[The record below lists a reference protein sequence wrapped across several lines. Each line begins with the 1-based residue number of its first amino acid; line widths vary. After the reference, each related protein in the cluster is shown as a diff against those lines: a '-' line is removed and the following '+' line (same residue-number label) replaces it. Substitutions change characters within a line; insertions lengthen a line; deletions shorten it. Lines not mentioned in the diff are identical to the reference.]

1 MYNVLNVSKSGL
13 KAMQYNMDATADD
26 IANINTNGYKSKKT
40 SFQELINND
49 EINAGSKCAIGKI
62 NFKAGNLI
70 ESPFDYH
77 MAISGEGFFGVI
89 DENNNL
95 MLTRN
100 GSFHMNGNYTIT
112 DDNGYPLVAEYYTPI
127 EEWGD
132 NINIS
137 ANGEIT
143 DEKSDEMILGKVILF
158 KPQNLD
164 SLVSLGEGRYL
175 PSGNVELL
183 DSMENDEVF
192 GDINQHFLEASNV
205 DIIESLADMISTQR
219 AYSLNAKA
227 IQTTDDIMGLI
238 NDIKR

>member
-1 MYNVLNVSKSGL
+1 MVI
-13 KAMQYNMDATADD
+13 Q
-26 IANINTNGYKSKKT
+26 
-40 SFQELINND
+40 
-49 EINAGSKCAIGKI
+49 I
-62 NFKAGNLI
+62 NFKPGNLI